1 MKILILGAGR
11 VGSSLAS
18 TLSKQQYE
26 VSVVDLNKDKLQR
39 LQEDF
44 DLATEVGH
52 GSYPSTMKKAGA
64 DEETILLAVTNSD
77 ECNITSC
84 QIAKS
89 KFNVKKTICR
99 LSNASYLD
107 SLDAFGE
114 NNIDIA
120 ISPENEVTE
129 HLVDLIKHP
138 GAEQIESFANGS
150 IKVVSVKAKKDGM
163 LVNRELKSIKSDMP
177 DTNTFVPAIYRKGKP
192 LIPEGNT
199 IIKENDE
206 IYFLAAEGDIDSVV
220 QEMRLQ
226 DSSSS
231 RMMIVGGGKI
241 GFALAKTLEEDYK
254 IKIIDP
260 SDDRCEVI
268 SNQLNRTI
276 VLKGEGSDEELLKSE
291 NIENIDIFCALTNDD
306 ETNIM
311 SAFLA
316 KKLGAKKTI
325 IIVNN
330 YTYIN
335 ILPKNFVDIALS
347 PQRLTVSMVL
357 QHLAKGDVPQEVM
370 LKMQSGAEA
379 IEGIIH
385 KNKFTKNFF
394 DRPIAEI
401 PLPDNCV
408 IAAVIRQD
416 KIFMHSKK
424 LLLKPDDKVIVF
436 ILGKTD
442 KDQIENLF
450 LKDQ

>member
-26 VSVVDLNKDKLQR
+26 VSVIDLSKEKLQR

-52 GSYPSTMKKAGA
+52 GSYPSTLKKAGA

-192 LIPEGNT
+192 LIPDGKT

-206 IYFLAAEGDIDSVV
+206 IYFLAAESDIDNVV

-385 KNKFTKNFF
+385 KNVFTKNFF
-394 DRPIAEI
+394 DRPISEI

-416 KIFMHSKK
+416 KVFMHSKN

-442 KDQIENLF
+442 KEQIENLF
-450 LKDQ
+450 LKD

>member
-18 TLSKQQYE
+18 TLSKQEYE
-26 VSVVDLNKDKLQR
+26 VSIVDLNKDKLLR
-39 LQEDF
+39 LQEDY
-44 DLATEVGH
+44 DLATEIGH
-52 GSYPSTMKKAGA
+52 ASHPITLEKAGA
-64 DEETILLAVTNSD
+64 DENTILLAVTNSD

-99 LSNASYLD
+99 LSDSSYLE
-107 SLDAFGE
+107 SLEAFGK

-120 ISPENEVTE
+120 IGPENEVTE

-163 LVNRELKSIKSDMP
+163 LVNRELKSIKSDIP
-177 DTNTFVPAIYRKGKP
+177 DTDTYVPAIYRKGKP
-192 LIPEGNT
+192 LIPDGKT

-206 IYFLAAEGDIDSVV
+206 IYFLAAESDIDGVV

-226 DSSSS
+226 DTSSS
-231 RMMIVGGGKI
+231 RIMIIGGGKI
-241 GFALAKTLEEDYK
+241 GYALAKTLEDDYK

-260 SDDRCEVI
+260 DGDRCDI
-268 SNQLNRTI
+268 LSRQLNRTI
-276 VLKGEGSDEELLKSE
+276 VLKGAGSDEELLKS
-291 NIENIDIFCALTNDD
+291 ENIDIFCALTNDD

-357 QHLAKGDVPQEVM
+357 QHLARGDVPQEVIF
-370 LKMQSGAEA
+370 KMQSGAEA

-385 KNKFTKNFF
+385 KNKFTAGFF
-394 DRPIAEI
+394 DKPISEL
-401 PLPDNCV
+401 PLPESCV
-408 IAAVIRQD
+408 IASVIRGEE
-416 KIFMHSKK
+416 IFMHSKD
-424 LLLKPDDKVIVF
+424 LLLKPNDRIIVF

-442 KDQIENLF
+442 KEKIENLF
-450 LKDQ
+450 LEG

>member
-26 VSVVDLNKDKLQR
+26 VSIVDLNKNRLQR
-39 LQEDF
+39 LQEDL

-52 GSYPSTMKKAGA
+52 GSYPSTLKKVGA

-99 LSNASYLD
+99 LSDASYLN
-107 SLDAFGE
+107 SLSAFGE

-163 LVNRELKSIKSDMP
+163 LVNRELKSIESDMP

-192 LIPEGNT
+192 LIPDGKT

-206 IYFLAAEGDIDSVV
+206 IYFLAAESDIDSVV

-226 DSSSS
+226 DNSSS

-241 GFALAKTLEEDYK
+241 GFALAKALEENYK

-260 SDDRCEVI
+260 SEDRCEII
-268 SNQLNRTI
+268 SNKLNRTI

-291 NIENIDIFCALTNDD
+291 NIENIDIFCSLTNDD

-385 KNKFTKNFF
+385 KNKFTENFF
-394 DRPIAEI
+394 DRPISEI
-401 PLPDNCV
+401 PLPKNCV

-416 KIFMHSKK
+416 EIFMHSKN
-424 LLLKPDDKVIVF
+424 LLLKPNDKIIVF
-436 ILGKTD
+436 ILGKTEKENID
-442 KDQIENLF
+442 NLF
-450 LKDQ
+450 LKD

>member
-18 TLSKQQYE
+18 TLSRQEYE
-26 VSVVDLNKDKLQR
+26 VSIVDLNKDKLLR
-39 LQEDF
+39 LQEDY
-44 DLATEVGH
+44 DLATEIGH
-52 GSYPSTMKKAGA
+52 ASHPITLEKAGA
-64 DEETILLAVTNSD
+64 DENTILLAVTNSD

-99 LSNASYLD
+99 LSDSSYLE
-107 SLDAFGE
+107 SLEAFGK

-120 ISPENEVTE
+120 IGPENEVSE

-138 GAEQIESFANGS
+138 GAEQIESFANGL

-163 LVNRELKSIKSDMP
+163 LVNRELKSIKSDIQ
-177 DTNTFVPAIYRKGKP
+177 DTDTYVPAIYRKGKP
-192 LIPEGNT
+192 LIPDGKT

-206 IYFLAAEGDIDSVV
+206 IYFLAAENDIDGVV

-226 DSSSS
+226 DTSLS
-231 RMMIVGGGKI
+231 RIMIIGGGKI
-241 GFALAKTLEEDYK
+241 GFSLAKFLEDDYK

-260 SDDRCEVI
+260 NGDRCEAL
-268 SNQLNRTI
+268 SRQLNRTI

-311 SAFLA
+311 AAFLA

-335 ILPKNFVDIALS
+335 ILPKNFVDLALS

-357 QHLAKGDVPQEVM
+357 QHLAKGDVPQDVIF
-370 LKMQSGAEA
+370 KMQSGAEA

-385 KNKFTKNFF
+385 KNKFTEGFF
-394 DRPIAEI
+394 DKPISDL
-401 PLPDNCV
+401 PLPESCV
-408 IAAVIRQD
+408 ITTMIQGEEILIHRKEWLIKPYD
-416 KIFMHSKK
+416 KI
-424 LLLKPDDKVIVF
+424 IVF
-436 ILGKTD
+436 IPGKTD
-442 KDQIENLF
+442 KEKIENLF
-450 LKDQ
+450 LED

>member
-26 VSVVDLNKDKLQR
+26 VSIVDLNKNRLQR
-39 LQEDF
+39 LQEDL

-52 GSYPSTMKKAGA
+52 GSYPSTLKKVGA
-64 DEETILLAVTNSD
+64 DEETILLAVTSSD

-99 LSNASYLD
+99 LSDASYLN
-107 SLDAFGE
+107 SLSAFGE

-163 LVNRELKSIKSDMP
+163 LVNRELKSIESDMP

-192 LIPEGNT
+192 LIPDGKT

-206 IYFLAAEGDIDSVV
+206 IYFLAAESDIDSVV

-226 DSSSS
+226 DNSSS

-241 GFALAKTLEEDYK
+241 GFALAKALEENYK

-260 SDDRCEVI
+260 SEDRCEII
-268 SNQLNRTI
+268 SNKLNRTI

-291 NIENIDIFCALTNDD
+291 NIENIDIFCSLTNDD

-385 KNKFTKNFF
+385 KNKFTENFF
-394 DRPIAEI
+394 DRPISEI
-401 PLPDNCV
+401 PLPKNCV

-416 KIFMHSKK
+416 EIFMHSKN
-424 LLLKPDDKVIVF
+424 LLLKPNDKIIVF
-436 ILGKTD
+436 ILGTTEKEKID
-442 KDQIENLF
+442 NLF
-450 LKDQ
+450 LKD

>member
-26 VSVVDLNKDKLQR
+26 VSIVDLNKDRLQR
-39 LQEDF
+39 LQEDL

-52 GSYPSTMKKAGA
+52 GSYPNTLKKVGA

-99 LSNASYLD
+99 LSDAQYLD
-107 SLDAFGE
+107 SLSAFGE

-163 LVNRELKSIKSDMP
+163 LVNRELKSIESDMP

-192 LIPEGNT
+192 LIPDGKT

-206 IYFLAAEGDIDSVV
+206 IYFLAAESDIDSVV

-226 DSSSS
+226 DNSSS

-241 GFALAKTLEEDYK
+241 GFALAKALEENYK

-260 SDDRCEVI
+260 SEDRCEII
-268 SNQLNRTI
+268 SNKLNRTI

-291 NIENIDIFCALTNDD
+291 NIENIDIFCSLTNDD

-335 ILPKNFVDIALS
+335 ILPKNFVDLALS

-385 KNKFTKNFF
+385 KNKFTENFF
-394 DRPIAEI
+394 DRPISEI
-401 PLPDNCV
+401 PLPKNCV

-416 KIFMHSKK
+416 EIFMHSKN
-424 LLLKPDDKVIVF
+424 LLLKPNDKIIVF
-436 ILGKTD
+436 ILGKTEKENID
-442 KDQIENLF
+442 NLF
-450 LKDQ
+450 LKD

>member
-26 VSVVDLNKDKLQR
+26 VCVIDLSKEKLQG

-44 DLATEVGH
+44 DLAIEVGH
-52 GSYPSTMKKAGA
+52 GSYPSTLKKAGA

-192 LIPEGNT
+192 LIPDGKT
-199 IIKENDE
+199 IIRENDE
-206 IYFLAAEGDIDSVV
+206 IYFLAAESDIDNVV
-220 QEMRLQ
+220 REMRLQ

-394 DRPIAEI
+394 NQPISEI

-424 LLLKPDDKVIVF
+424 LLLKSDDKVIVF

-442 KDQIENLF
+442 KEQIENLF
-450 LKDQ
+450 LKD

>member
-1 MKILILGAGR
+1 MKVLILGAGR

-18 TLSKQQYE
+18 TLSKQEYE
-26 VSVVDLNKDKLQR
+26 VSIVDLNKDKLQR
-39 LQEDF
+39 LQEDH
-44 DLATEVGH
+44 DLAIEIGH
-52 GSYPSTMKKAGA
+52 ASHPLTLKKAGA
-64 DEETILLAVTNSD
+64 DQDTIMLAVTNSD

-89 KFNVKKTICR
+89 QFNVKKTICR
-99 LSNASYLD
+99 LSDPSYLK
-107 SLDAFGE
+107 SLDAFGK
-114 NNIDIA
+114 NSINIA

-129 HLVDLIKHP
+129 HLIDLIRHP

-150 IKVVSVKAKKDGM
+150 LKVVSVKAKKDGM

-177 DTNTFVPAIYRKGKP
+177 HTNTFVPALYRKGKP
-192 LIPEGNT
+192 LIPDGKT

-206 IYFLAAEGDIDSVV
+206 IYFLAAEKDIDGVV

-226 DSSSS
+226 DTSSS
-231 RMMIVGGGKI
+231 RMMIIGGGKI
-241 GFALAKTLEEDYK
+241 GYALAKSLEDQYK

-260 SDDRCEVI
+260 DRDRCEEL
-268 SNQLNRTI
+268 SGLLNRTI
-276 VLKGEGSDEELLKSE
+276 VLNGLGSDEELLKSE

-357 QHLAKGDVPQEVM
+357 QHLAEGDVPQEVI

-385 KNKFTKNFF
+385 KNKFTENFF
-394 DRPIAEI
+394 SKPISEI
-401 PLPDNCV
+401 PLPQNCV
-408 IAAVIRQD
+408 IAAVIR
-416 KIFMHSKK
+416 KAEIYMHSKD
-424 LLLKPDDKVIVF
+424 LLLKPDDRIIVF

-442 KDQIENLF
+442 KEKIENLF
-450 LKDQ
+450 LNK

>member
-26 VSVVDLNKDKLQR
+26 VSVIDLSKEKLQR

-52 GSYPSTMKKAGA
+52 GSYPSTLKKAGA

-192 LIPEGNT
+192 LIPEGKT

-206 IYFLAAEGDIDSVV
+206 IYFLAAENDIDSVV

-226 DSSSS
+226 DNSPS

-260 SDDRCEVI
+260 SNDRCEVI

-316 KKLGAKKTI
+316 KKLGDKKTI

-394 DRPIAEI
+394 DRPISEI

-424 LLLKPDDKVIVF
+424 ILLKPDDKVIVF

-442 KDQIENLF
+442 KEQIENLF
-450 LKDQ
+450 LKD

>member
-18 TLSKQQYE
+18 KLSRDEYE
-26 VSVVDLNKDKLQR
+26 VSIVDLNKDKLLR

-44 DLATEVGH
+44 DLATEIGH
-52 GSYPSTMKKAGA
+52 ASHPMTLEKAGA
-64 DEETILLAVTNSD
+64 DEDTIVLAVTNSD

-99 LSNASYLD
+99 LSDSSYIN
-107 SLDAFGE
+107 SLEAFGKDS
-114 NNIDIA
+114 IDIA
-120 ISPENEVTE
+120 IGPENEVTE
-129 HLVDLIKHP
+129 HLIDLIKHP

-150 IKVVSVKAKKDGM
+150 LKVVSVKAKKDGM

-177 DTNTFVPAIYRKGKP
+177 DTDTFVPAIYRKGKP
-192 LIPEGNT
+192 LIPNGKT

-206 IYFLAAEGDIDSVV
+206 IYFLAAEGDIDGVV

-226 DSSSS
+226 DTSSS
-231 RMMIVGGGKI
+231 RMMIIGGGKI
-241 GFALAKTLEEDYK
+241 GYALASALEDDYK

-260 SDDRCEVI
+260 DKDRCEML
-268 SNQLNRTI
+268 SRELNRTI
-276 VLKGEGSDEELLKSE
+276 VLKGAGSDEELLKSE
-291 NIENIDIFCALTNDD
+291 NIENIDVFCALTNDD

-357 QHLAKGDVPQEVM
+357 QHLAKGDIPQDVIF
-370 LKMQSGAEA
+370 KMQSGAEA

-385 KNKFTKNFF
+385 QNRFTEKFFGKA
-394 DRPIAEI
+394 IAEI
-401 PLPDNCV
+401 PLPENCV
-408 IAAVIRQD
+408 IAAVIRGD
-416 KIFMHSKK
+416 ETFMNSRD
-424 LLLKPDDKVIVF
+424 LLLNPGDRIIVF

-442 KDQIENLF
+442 KEKIENLF
-450 LKDQ
+450 IEN

>member
-26 VSVVDLNKDKLQR
+26 VSVIDLSKEKLQR

-52 GSYPSTMKKAGA
+52 GSYPSTLKKAGA

-99 LSNASYLD
+99 LSNASYLE

-192 LIPEGNT
+192 LMPDGKT

-206 IYFLAAEGDIDSVV
+206 IYFLAAESDIDSVV

-394 DRPIAEI
+394 DRPISEI

-442 KDQIENLF
+442 KEQIENLF
-450 LKDQ
+450 LKD

>member
-26 VSVVDLNKDKLQR
+26 VSVIDLNKEKLQG

-52 GSYPSTMKKAGA
+52 GSYPSTLKKAGA
-64 DEETILLAVTNSD
+64 NEETILLAVTNSD

-84 QIAKS
+84 QVAKS

-120 ISPENEVTE
+120 ISPESEVTE

-192 LIPEGNT
+192 LMPDGKT

-206 IYFLAAEGDIDSVV
+206 IYFLAAESDIDSVV

-241 GFALAKTLEEDYK
+241 GFALAKTLEENYK

-260 SDDRCEVI
+260 SDSRCEII

-385 KNKFTKNFF
+385 KNEFTKNFF

-408 IAAVIRQD
+408 IAAVIRKD
-416 KIFMHSKK
+416 KTFMHSEN
-424 LLLKPDDKVIVF
+424 LLLKPDDKIIVF

-442 KDQIENLF
+442 KEQIENLF
-450 LKDQ
+450 LKD

>member
-18 TLSKQQYE
+18 KLSRDEYE
-26 VSVVDLNKDKLQR
+26 VSIVDLNKDKLLR

-44 DLATEVGH
+44 DLATEIGH
-52 GSYPSTMKKAGA
+52 ASHPMTLEKAGA
-64 DEETILLAVTNSD
+64 DEDTIVLAVTNSD

-99 LSNASYLD
+99 LSDSSYIN
-107 SLDAFGE
+107 SLEAFGKDS
-114 NNIDIA
+114 IDIA
-120 ISPENEVTE
+120 IGPENEVTE
-129 HLVDLIKHP
+129 HLIDLIKHP

-150 IKVVSVKAKKDGM
+150 LKVVSVKAKKDGM

-177 DTNTFVPAIYRKGKP
+177 DTDTFVPAIYRKGKP
-192 LIPEGNT
+192 LIPNGKT

-206 IYFLAAEGDIDSVV
+206 IYFLAAEGDIDGVV

-226 DSSSS
+226 DTSSS
-231 RMMIVGGGKI
+231 RMMIIGGGKI
-241 GFALAKTLEEDYK
+241 GYALASALEDDYK
-254 IKIIDP
+254 IKVIDP
-260 SDDRCEVI
+260 DKDRCEML
-268 SNQLNRTI
+268 SRELNRTI
-276 VLKGEGSDEELLKSE
+276 VLKGAGSDEELLKSE
-291 NIENIDIFCALTNDD
+291 NIENIDVFCALTNDD

-357 QHLAKGDVPQEVM
+357 QHLAKGDIPQDVIF
-370 LKMQSGAEA
+370 KMQSGAEA

-385 KNKFTKNFF
+385 QNRFTEKFFGKA
-394 DRPIAEI
+394 IAEI
-401 PLPDNCV
+401 PLPENCV
-408 IAAVIRQD
+408 IAAVIRGD
-416 KIFMHSKK
+416 ETFMNSRD
-424 LLLKPDDKVIVF
+424 LLLNPGDRIIVF

-442 KDQIENLF
+442 KEKIENLF
-450 LKDQ
+450 IED

>member
-26 VSVVDLNKDKLQR
+26 VSIVDLNKEKLQR

-52 GSYPSTMKKAGA
+52 GSYPSTLKKAGA
-64 DEETILLAVTNSD
+64 NEETILLAVTNSD

-107 SLDAFGE
+107 SLDAFGA

-150 IKVVSVKAKKDGM
+150 IKVVSVKARKDGM

-177 DTNTFVPAIYRKGKP
+177 DTNTFVPAIYRKGRP
-192 LIPEGNT
+192 LIPDGKT

-206 IYFLAAEGDIDSVV
+206 IYFLAAESDIDSVV

-226 DSSSS
+226 DTSSS

-241 GFALAKTLEEDYK
+241 GLALAKGLEEDYK
-254 IKIIDP
+254 IKVIDP
-260 SDDRCEVI
+260 SSDRCEI
-268 SNQLNRTI
+268 LSNHLNRTI

-316 KKLGAKKTI
+316 KKLGAKKTL

-370 LKMQSGAEA
+370 LKLQSGAEA

-385 KNKFTKNFF
+385 KNKFTENFF

-408 IAAVIRQD
+408 IAAVIRHD
-416 KIFMHSKK
+416 EIFMHSKN
-424 LLLKPDDKVIVF
+424 LLLKPDDKIIVF

-442 KDQIENLF
+442 KEQIENLF
-450 LKDQ
+450 LTGQ

>member
-18 TLSKQQYE
+18 KLSRDEYE
-26 VSVVDLNKDKLQR
+26 VSIVDLNKDKLLR

-44 DLATEVGH
+44 DLATEIGH
-52 GSYPSTMKKAGA
+52 ASHPMTLEKAGA
-64 DEETILLAVTNSD
+64 DEDTIVLAVTNSD

-99 LSNASYLD
+99 LSDSSYIN
-107 SLDAFGE
+107 SLEAFGKDS
-114 NNIDIA
+114 IDIA
-120 ISPENEVTE
+120 IGPENEVTE
-129 HLVDLIKHP
+129 HLIDLIKHP

-150 IKVVSVKAKKDGM
+150 LKVVSVKAKKDGM
-163 LVNRELKSIKSDMP
+163 LVNIELKSIKSDMP
-177 DTNTFVPAIYRKGKP
+177 DTDTFVPAIYRKGKP
-192 LIPEGNT
+192 LIPNGKT

-206 IYFLAAEGDIDSVV
+206 IYFLAAEGDIDGVV

-226 DSSSS
+226 DTSSS
-231 RMMIVGGGKI
+231 RMMIIGGGKI
-241 GFALAKTLEEDYK
+241 GYALASALEDDYK

-260 SDDRCEVI
+260 DKDRCEML
-268 SNQLNRTI
+268 SRELNRTI
-276 VLKGEGSDEELLKSE
+276 VLKGAGSDEELLKSE
-291 NIENIDIFCALTNDD
+291 NIENIDVFCALTNDD

-357 QHLAKGDVPQEVM
+357 QHLAKGDIPQDVIF
-370 LKMQSGAEA
+370 KMQSGAEA

-385 KNKFTKNFF
+385 QNRFTEKFFGKA
-394 DRPIAEI
+394 IAEI
-401 PLPDNCV
+401 PLPENCV
-408 IAAVIRQD
+408 IAAVIRGD
-416 KIFMHSKK
+416 ETFMNSRD
-424 LLLKPDDKVIVF
+424 LLLNPGDRIIVF

-442 KDQIENLF
+442 KEKIENLF
-450 LKDQ
+450 IED

>member
-18 TLSKQQYE
+18 KLSRDEYE
-26 VSVVDLNKDKLQR
+26 VSIVDLNKDKLLR

-44 DLATEVGH
+44 DLATEIGH
-52 GSYPSTMKKAGA
+52 ASHPMTLEKAGA
-64 DEETILLAVTNSD
+64 DEDTIVLAVTNSD

-99 LSNASYLD
+99 LSDSSYIN
-107 SLDAFGE
+107 SLEAFGKDS
-114 NNIDIA
+114 IDIA
-120 ISPENEVTE
+120 IGPENEVTE
-129 HLVDLIKHP
+129 HLIDLIKHP

-150 IKVVSVKAKKDGM
+150 LKVVSVKAKKDGM

-177 DTNTFVPAIYRKGKP
+177 DTDTFVPAIYRKGKP
-192 LIPEGNT
+192 LIPNGKT

-206 IYFLAAEGDIDSVV
+206 IYFLAAEGDIDGVV

-226 DSSSS
+226 DTSSS
-231 RMMIVGGGKI
+231 RMMIIGGGKI
-241 GFALAKTLEEDYK
+241 GYALASALEDDYK

-260 SDDRCEVI
+260 DKDRCEML
-268 SNQLNRTI
+268 SRELNRTI
-276 VLKGEGSDEELLKSE
+276 VLKGAGSDEELLKSE
-291 NIENIDIFCALTNDD
+291 NIENIDVFCALTNDD

-357 QHLAKGDVPQEVM
+357 QHLAKGDIPQDVIF
-370 LKMQSGAEA
+370 KMQSGAEA

-385 KNKFTKNFF
+385 QNRFTEKFFGKA
-394 DRPIAEI
+394 IAEI
-401 PLPDNCV
+401 PLPENCV
-408 IAAVIRQD
+408 IAAVIRGD
-416 KIFMHSKK
+416 ETFMNSRG
-424 LLLKPDDKVIVF
+424 LLLNPGDRIIVF

-442 KDQIENLF
+442 KEKIENLF
-450 LKDQ
+450 IED

>member
-26 VSVVDLNKDKLQR
+26 VSVIDLSKEKLQR

-52 GSYPSTMKKAGA
+52 CSYPSTLKKAGA

-192 LIPEGNT
+192 LIPDGKT

-206 IYFLAAEGDIDSVV
+206 IYFLAAESDIDNVV
-220 QEMRLQ
+220 REMRLQ

-385 KNKFTKNFF
+385 KNVFTKNFF
-394 DRPIAEI
+394 DRPISEI

-408 IAAVIRQD
+408 IAAVIRHD
-416 KIFMHSKK
+416 KVFMHSKK

-442 KDQIENLF
+442 KEQIENLF
-450 LKDQ
+450 LKD

>member
-26 VSVVDLNKDKLQR
+26 VSIVDLNKNRLQR
-39 LQEDF
+39 LQEDL

-52 GSYPSTMKKAGA
+52 GSYPSTLKKAGA

-77 ECNITSC
+77 ECNITAC

-99 LSNASYLD
+99 LSDASYLN
-107 SLDAFGE
+107 SLSAFGE

-163 LVNRELKSIKSDMP
+163 LVNRELKSIESDMP

-192 LIPEGNT
+192 LIPDGKT

-206 IYFLAAEGDIDSVV
+206 IYFLAAESDIDSVV

-226 DSSSS
+226 DNSSS

-241 GFALAKTLEEDYK
+241 GFALAKALEENYK

-260 SDDRCEVI
+260 SEDRCEII
-268 SNQLNRTI
+268 SNKLNRTI

-291 NIENIDIFCALTNDD
+291 NIENIDIFCSLTNDD

-385 KNKFTKNFF
+385 KNKFTENFF
-394 DRPIAEI
+394 DRPISEI
-401 PLPDNCV
+401 PLPKNCV

-416 KIFMHSKK
+416 EIFMHSKN
-424 LLLKPDDKVIVF
+424 LLLKPNDKIIVF
-436 ILGKTD
+436 ILGKTEKENID
-442 KDQIENLF
+442 NLF
-450 LKDQ
+450 LKD

>member
-26 VSVVDLNKDKLQR
+26 VSVIDLSKEKLQR

-52 GSYPSTMKKAGA
+52 GSYPSTLKKAGA

-192 LIPEGNT
+192 LIPDGKT

-206 IYFLAAEGDIDSVV
+206 IYFLAAESDIDSVV

-226 DSSSS
+226 DNSSS

-394 DRPIAEI
+394 NRAISEI

-442 KDQIENLF
+442 KEQIENLF
-450 LKDQ
+450 LKD

>member
-18 TLSKQQYE
+18 TLSRENYD
-26 VSVVDLNKDKLQR
+26 VSVIDNNKDKLLR

-44 DLATEVGH
+44 DLATVIGH
-52 GSYPSTMKKAGA
+52 ASHPHTLESAGA
-64 DEETILLAVTNSD
+64 DEETILLAVTNND
-77 ECNITSC
+77 ECNIASC

-89 KFNVKKTICR
+89 KFKVKKTICR
-99 LSNASYLD
+99 FSDTSYLN

-114 NNIDIA
+114 GNIDIA
-120 ISPENEVTE
+120 IGPENEVTD

-138 GAEQIESFANGS
+138 GAEQIETFANGAL
-150 IKVVSVKAKKDGM
+150 KVVSVKAKKDGM

-177 DTNTFVPAIYRKGKP
+177 DTDTYVPAIYRKGKP
-192 LIPEGNT
+192 LIPDGKT

-206 IYFLAAEGDIDSVV
+206 IYFIAAESDIDGIV

-226 DSSSS
+226 DTTSS
-231 RMMIVGGGKI
+231 RIMIIGGGKI

-260 SDDRCEVI
+260 DKNRCEVL
-268 SNQLNRTI
+268 SRELNRTI
-276 VLKGEGSDEELLKSE
+276 VLKGVGSDEELLKSE

-357 QHLAKGDVPQEVM
+357 QHLAKGDVPQEVIF
-370 LKMQSGAEA
+370 KMQSGAEA

-385 KNKFTKNFF
+385 KNKFTEGFF
-394 DRPIAEI
+394 DKPISEL
-401 PLPDNCV
+401 PLPESCV
-408 IAAVIRQD
+408 IAAVIRGEEV
-416 KIFMHSKK
+416 FMHSKD
-424 LLLKPDDKVIVF
+424 LLLKPNDRIIVF

-442 KDQIENLF
+442 KEKIENLF
-450 LKDQ
+450 LEG

>member
-26 VSVVDLNKDKLQR
+26 VSIVDLNKNRLQR
-39 LQEDF
+39 LQEDL

-52 GSYPSTMKKAGA
+52 GSYPSTLKKAGA

-77 ECNITSC
+77 ECNITAC

-99 LSNASYLD
+99 LSDASYLD
-107 SLDAFGE
+107 SLSAFGE

-163 LVNRELKSIKSDMP
+163 LVNRELKSIESDMP

-192 LIPEGNT
+192 LIPDGKT

-206 IYFLAAEGDIDSVV
+206 IYFLAAESDIDSVV

-226 DSSSS
+226 DNSSS

-241 GFALAKTLEEDYK
+241 GFALAKALEENYK

-260 SDDRCEVI
+260 SEDRCEII
-268 SNQLNRTI
+268 SNKLNRTI

-291 NIENIDIFCALTNDD
+291 NIENIDIFCSLTNDD

-385 KNKFTKNFF
+385 KNKFTENFF
-394 DRPIAEI
+394 DRPISEI
-401 PLPDNCV
+401 PLPKNCV

-416 KIFMHSKK
+416 EIFMHSKN
-424 LLLKPDDKVIVF
+424 LLLKPNDKIIVF
-436 ILGKTD
+436 ILGKTEKENID
-442 KDQIENLF
+442 NLF
-450 LKDQ
+450 LKD

>member
-26 VSVVDLNKDKLQR
+26 VSIVDLNKNRLQR
-39 LQEDF
+39 LQEDL

-52 GSYPSTMKKAGA
+52 GSYPSTLKKVGA

-77 ECNITSC
+77 ECNITAC

-99 LSNASYLD
+99 LSDASYLN
-107 SLDAFGE
+107 SLSAFGE

-163 LVNRELKSIKSDMP
+163 LVNRELKSIESDMP

-192 LIPEGNT
+192 LIPDGKT

-206 IYFLAAEGDIDSVV
+206 IYFLAAESDIDSVV

-226 DSSSS
+226 DNSSS

-241 GFALAKTLEEDYK
+241 GFALAKALEENYK

-260 SDDRCEVI
+260 SEDRCEII
-268 SNQLNRTI
+268 SNKLNRTI
-276 VLKGEGSDEELLKSE
+276 VLKGEGYDEELLKSE
-291 NIENIDIFCALTNDD
+291 NIENIDIFCSLTNDD

-401 PLPDNCV
+401 PLPKNCV

-416 KIFMHSKK
+416 EIFMHSKN
-424 LLLKPDDKVIVF
+424 LLLKPNDKIIVF
-436 ILGKTD
+436 ILGKTEKENID
-442 KDQIENLF
+442 NLF
-450 LKDQ
+450 LKD